1 MAAQEFLA
9 RAARLVSLSLKA
21 RHEGCI
27 QQAERLAAMAADNL
41 ANASI
46 ADGGLG
52 GAGAGMAPLTRKDVI
67 ETIGDVDD
75 VTVADIIATGAT
87 AQDLAEAQ
95 SWVTNDEALLN
106 TGRPLPTGR
115 VGQLVEIIRVKKQEG
130 RQDDTQP

>member
-1 MAAQEFLA
+1 VAAQEFLA

-52 GAGAGMAPLTRKDVI
+52 GAGMAPLTRKDVI

-87 AQDLAEAQ
+87 AQDLAEAK
-95 SWVTNDEALLN
+95 SWVINDEALLN

-115 VGQLVEIIRVKKQEG
+115 VGQLVKIIRVKEQEG

>member
-52 GAGAGMAPLTRKDVI
+52 GAPLTRKDVI

-95 SWVTNDEALLN
+95 SWVLNDEALLN

-115 VGQLVEIIRVKKQEG
+115 VGQLVEIIRVKEQEG

>member
-1 MAAQEFLA
+1 VAAQEFLA

-52 GAGAGMAPLTRKDVI
+52 GAGMAPLTRKDVI

-95 SWVTNDEALLN
+95 SWVLNDEALLN

>member
-1 MAAQEFLA
+1 
-9 RAARLVSLSLKA
+9 
-21 RHEGCI
+21 
-27 QQAERLAAMAADNL
+27 MAADNL

-87 AQDLAEAQ
+87 AQDLAEAR

-115 VGQLVEIIRVKKQEG
+115 VGQLVEIIRVKEQEG